1 MNEPILFLPTIPG
14 QLIGAVPPIAY
25 ELNENRLKIVAG
37 AQTDLF
43 NDPRGEYTQANS
55 SRLAFTPDA
64 VFTVQAKV
72 LVEFQATFDA
82 GAFIV
87 WADEK
92 HWAKL
97 AFEFSPQHEPMI
109 VTVITRDLSDDCNS
123 MVIAGNEVYLRVAK
137 LVGAY
142 AFHASLDGRT
152 WHLIRYFSAANMENA
167 TVNFSAQS
175 PTGEGCTAVFSE
187 IVYTAGQLENIRNGT

>member
-1 MNEPILFLPTIPG
+1 MNEPIFLPTIPG
-14 QLIGAVPPIAY
+14 QLMWTVPPISY
-25 ELNENRLKIVAG
+25 ELMESRLKIVAG
-37 AQTDLF
+37 ARTDLF

-55 SRLAFTPDA
+55 SRLAFTPDV

-72 LVEFQATFDA
+72 QVEFGATFDA

-87 WADEK
+87 WADEQ

-97 AFEFSPQHEPMI
+97 AFEFSPQNEPMI
-109 VTVITRDLSDDCNS
+109 VTVITREVSDDCNS
-123 MVIAGNEVYLRVAK
+123 MVIAGNEVHLRVAK

-142 AFHASLDGRT
+142 AFHASRDGRV
-152 WHLIRYFSAANMENA
+152 WHLIRYFSANNLENA

-175 PTGEGCTAVFSE
+175 PMGEGCTAVFSE
-187 IVYTAGQLENIRNGT
+187 IGYTAVLLENIRNGS

>member
-1 MNEPILFLPTIPG
+1 MNEPIFLPTIPG
-14 QLIGAVPPIAY
+14 QLTWTVPPISY
-25 ELNENRLKIVAG
+25 ELAESRLKIVAG
-37 AQTDLF
+37 ARTDLF

-72 LVEFQATFDA
+72 QVEFGATFDA

-87 WADEK
+87 WADEQ

-97 AFEFSPQHEPMI
+97 AFEFSPQNEPMI
-109 VTVITRDLSDDCNS
+109 VTVITREVSDDCNS

-142 AFHASLDGRT
+142 AFHASRDGRV
-152 WHLIRYFSAANMENA
+152 WHLIRYFSANNLENA

-175 PTGEGCTAVFSE
+175 PMGEGCTAVFSE
-187 IVYTAGQLENIRNGT
+187 IGYTAVLLENIRNGS

>member
-1 MNEPILFLPTIPG
+1 MSEPIFLPTIPG
-14 QLIGAVPPIAY
+14 PLAWSVLPKAY
-25 ELNENRLKIVAG
+25 ELAENRLKIEAG
-37 AQTDLF
+37 AKTDLF

-55 SRLAFTPDA
+55 VRLAFVPDG

-72 LVEFQATFDA
+72 QVGFQSTFDA

-97 AFEFSPQHEPMI
+97 AFEFSPQKEPMI

-123 MVIAGNEVYLRVAK
+123 MVIEGNEVYLRVAK

-142 AFHASLDGRT
+142 AFHVSLDGRT
-152 WHLIRYFSAANMENA
+152 WHLIRYFSSINLENA

-175 PTGEGCTAVFSE
+175 PMGEGCTAVFSE
-187 IVYTAGQLENIRNGT
+187 IGYTAEALADIRNGT

>member
-1 MNEPILFLPTIPG
+1 MNEPIFLPTIPSP
-14 QLIGAVPPIAY
+14 LAWSVSPLAY
-25 ELNENRLKIVAG
+25 ELAESRLKIQAG

-43 NDPRGEYTQANS
+43 NDPQGEYTQANS
-55 SRLAFTPDA
+55 SRLAFVPDA

-72 LVEFQATFDA
+72 QVEFAATFDA

-97 AFEFSPQHEPMI
+97 AFEFSPQGEPMI

-123 MVIAGNEVYLRVAK
+123 MVIEGNEVYLRVAK
-137 LVGAY
+137 LNGAY
-142 AFHASLDGRT
+142 AFHASVDGRF
-152 WHLIRYFSAANMENA
+152 WHLIRYFSSVNLENA

-175 PTGEGCTAVFSE
+175 PTGAGCTAVFSE
-187 IVYTAGQLENIRNGT
+187 IGYTAVLLEEIRNGT

>member
-1 MNEPILFLPTIPG
+1 MNEPILLLTIPG
-14 QLIGAVPPIAY
+14 QLTWTVPPISY
-25 ELNENRLKIVAG
+25 ELVENRLKIVAG

-55 SRLAFTPDA
+55 SRLAFTPEA
-64 VFTVQAKV
+64 VFIVQAKV
-72 LVEFQATFDA
+72 QVDFQATFDA
-82 GAFIV
+82 GAFIL
-87 WADEK
+87 WADEN

-97 AFEFSPQHEPMI
+97 AFEFSPQREPMI
-109 VTVITRDLSDDCNS
+109 VTVITREVSDDCNS

-142 AFHASLDGRT
+142 AFHASVDGRS
-152 WHLIRYFSAANMENA
+152 WQLIRYFSSANLENA

-175 PTGEGCTAVFSE
+175 PMGGGCTAVFSE
-187 IVYTAGQLENIRNGT
+187 IVYTAEALADIRNGT